1 MIKMHKIDDAT
12 FYIFFSL
19 FLVLIMLY
27 MAYTWNAEVMKAREW
42 ISISY
47 CNQLLTDTY
56 LDYKGSFKNNTTYL
70 NVSVINI
77 SVIP

>member
-1 MIKMHKIDDAT
+1 MMSMPKIDDAT
-12 FYIFFSL
+12 FYMFFSL
-19 FLVLIMLY
+19 FLVLTMLY

-56 LDYKGSFKNNTTYL
+56 LNYKGSFKNNTTF
-70 NVSVINI
+70 INI
-77 SVIP
+77 TEWNVTP